1 MGVLVDYEFYNS
13 LLTAEFSGRLSADDA
28 LLAQAR
34 YGTDLRQGKI
44 QLAPVELE
52 SVLREAKSLARQYSS
67 RYGLR
72 AFDVLH
78 VASALMTGAERF
90 LTFDRVQQKLAVAE
104 GLKSPW

>member
-1 MGVLVDYEFYNS
+1 MGVLVDYEFYSS
-13 LLTAEFSGRLSADDA
+13 LLTAEFSGQLSADDA

-72 AFDVLH
+72 TFDVLH
-78 VASALMTGAERF
+78 VASALVTGAERF